1 MENGLPNPL
10 DRAIFLADAH
20 LNQDDIHCRRFLEM
34 AAQAAAGK
42 VPMFLLGDMFDLW
55 FGNRGLTFG
64 YQRPI
69 IDRLREL
76 RRGGFRL
83 YYIEGNRDFYLKSEH
98 EGTTFDLVSEGDLRA
113 TIGGKRVFLSHG
125 DTVNKADFSYRF
137 WKGISK
143 SRIANRAVAHLP
155 AWFFLPLAD
164 RVERKLKRY
173 NLRHKESFP
182 EAECREYALRRF
194 DAGADII
201 VLGHFHQERLEPQ
214 NREPQNREPQNRDV
228 HEFFRSSGTEMNAPG
243 GVLAVLPSWK
253 EAYRYFYVTAEGA
266 HGFRAFVPG
275 EPLVP

>member
-34 AAQAAAGK
+34 AAQAAAEK

-76 RRGGFRL
+76 RRGGFRI
-83 YYIEGNRDFYLKSEH
+83 YYVEGNRDFYLRGEH
-98 EGTTFDLVSEGDLRA
+98 EGTTFDVIAAGDLRA
-113 TIGGKRVFLSHG
+113 TIGGKHVFLSHG

-143 SRIANRAVAHLP
+143 NRLANRAVAHLP
-155 AWFFLPLAD
+155 AWLFLPMAD

-173 NLRHKESFP
+173 NRRHKESFP
-182 EAECREYALRRF
+182 EAECRTYATKLF
-194 DAGADII
+194 GAGSDII
-201 VLGHFHQERLEPQ
+201 VLGHFHQERVMAAPNPQ
-214 NREPQNREPQNRDV
+214 EPQNRDV
-228 HEFFRSSGTEMNAPG
+228 HEFFRSTGTEMDAQG
-243 GVLAVLPSWK
+243 GILAVLPSWK
-253 EAYRYFYVTAEGA
+253 EQYRYFYIAADGA

-275 EPLVP
+275 EPLVS

>member
-182 EAECREYALRRF
+182 EAECWEYALRRF

-201 VLGHFHQERLEPQ
+201 VLGHFHQERMQ
-214 NREPQNREPQNRDV
+214 IRDV

>member
-34 AAQAAAGK
+34 AAQATAEK

-55 FGNRGLTFG
+55 FGNRGLTFAF
-64 YQRPI
+64 QRPI

-143 SRIANRAVAHLP
+143 NRLANRAVARLP

-173 NLRHKESFP
+173 NRRHKESFP
-182 EAECREYALRRF
+182 EAECRSYATKLF
-194 DAGADII
+194 GAGTDII

-214 NREPQNREPQNRDV
+214 NRDV
-228 HEFFRSSGTEMNAPG
+228 HEFSRSSGTEMDARRG
-243 GVLAVLPSWK
+243 ILAVLPSWK
-253 EAYRYFYVTAEGA
+253 EQYRYFYIATNGA
-266 HGFRAFVPG
+266 HGFLAFRPG